1 MQTAHKSAKTALRWK
16 KFGLLGVVV
25 HCATPNAMSPRP
37 SSPETKPP
45 PSPIRMQV
53 SDVLSLMMPKK
64 LTKWRTEHVYLNDMY
79 EGSATSLFTVK
90 GSSMFTVGVMT
101 KSITAAALS
110 QIYYVINTMRPDNR
124 LEGVGV
130 FYFVVLGMLL
140 SFLLVF
146 NANIAYSRF
155 WEARGHID
163 SFCNASHCMMRKLL
177 FSSDL
182 RLGTPA
188 VEEAV
193 NDAQRYIR
201 AFLILMMQDVRTTND
216 LSRVPADAR
225 TSKEKEDMEIARRRP
240 LLVLGWLQMVLRGL
254 SRDGHMTER
263 LQLKI
268 DADLEEMS
276 QAYHGCTKIR
286 SQPMP
291 FAFMQLITLVTR
303 IYCFSVPITFISAF
317 SYGITVPTFIMG
329 VVYFGMNDVS
339 DHLADPFGIDSNDI
353 HLEVFLR
360 QIDEDFF
367 NYYTEWTMLPRL
379 PGQGPA
385 APPAEGRPSATLTRM
400 QSSLRLQAGLRKA
413 SWASPMRER
422 CSKYKG
428 T

>member
-1 MQTAHKSAKTALRWK
+1 MD
-16 KFGLLGVVV
+16 
-25 HCATPNAMSPRP
+25 PRP
-37 SSPETKPP
+37 SSPETKA
-45 PSPIRMQV
+45 PSPTRMQV
-53 SDVLSLMMPKK
+53 SDVLSLMLPKK
-64 LTKWRTEHVYLNDMY
+64 LTKWRTEHVHFNDTY
-79 EGSATSLFTVK
+79 EGAATSLFTVK
-90 GSSMFTVGVMT
+90 GSAMFTVGVMT

-124 LEGVGV
+124 LEGVGI
-130 FYFVVLGMLL
+130 FYFIVLGMLL

-146 NANIAYSRF
+146 NANIAYGRF

-163 SFCNASHCMMRKLL
+163 SFCNASHCAIRKLL

-193 NDAQRYIR
+193 NDVQRYIR
-201 AFLILMMQDVRTTND
+201 AFLILMMQDLRTTND
-216 LSRVPADAR
+216 LRRVPADVL
-225 TSKEKEDMEIARRRP
+225 TSQEKEDMEMARRRP

-268 DADLEEMS
+268 DADLEDIS

-291 FAFMQLITLVTR
+291 FAFMQLIAIVTR

-360 QIDEDFF
+360 QIDEDFV

-385 APPAEGRPSATLTRM
+385 APPAEGRPSATLTGM
-400 QSSLRLQAGLRKA
+400 QSAFKLHAGLRTA
-413 SWASPMRER
+413 SSASPMDQR
-422 CSKYKG
+422 CSKCKG